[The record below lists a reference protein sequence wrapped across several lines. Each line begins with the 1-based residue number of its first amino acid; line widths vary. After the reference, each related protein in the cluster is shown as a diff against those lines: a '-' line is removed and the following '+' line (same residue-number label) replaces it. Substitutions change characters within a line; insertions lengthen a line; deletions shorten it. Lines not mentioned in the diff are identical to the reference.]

1 MKSATATTEQPF
13 FDPDRLMEHAS
24 RVTGLTD
31 FGDDPLR
38 DGLAVLCRALKTEA
52 RLNEAGA
59 RIAFDDIV
67 TTLQERL
74 KIEDWYA
81 RVPEIGHSRVA
92 APIMVIGLPRSGTSA
107 LSQMLA
113 QDPANRSI
121 RRWEAARPTPPP
133 DITTESTD
141 PRLIE
146 MQRMLDRRYA
156 ASPEMMAMNPIT
168 ADDPTENECFLKF
181 TFRSLALSGVYEI
194 PSYREW
200 ALHCDMRPAY
210 RYLVRALKLLQ
221 WRWPPTRWNLK
232 APIDLFHL
240 DAIADALPDARLV
253 WTHRDPAKAV
263 PSVASLLVARRR
275 PMTDV
280 IDKLAL
286 GRSECALWAE
296 AIRRGMAYRTRS
308 GSLPIVDLFN
318 DDLVRDPVGTLSALY
333 GRLGLEFSR
342 EFETALRRR
351 MVDRPKGKFGQHRF
365 TAEEFGLSEGGLKAA
380 FDSYASRFGLGQDDS
395 GNREI

>member
-1 MKSATATTEQPF
+1 
-13 FDPDRLMEHAS
+13 MEHAS
-24 RVTGLTD
+24 RVAGLTD
-31 FGDDPLR
+31 FGDAPLR
-38 DGLAVLCRALKTEA
+38 DGLAILCHALKTEA

-74 KIEDWYA
+74 KVEDWYA
-81 RVPEIGHSRVA
+81 RMPGISQGRIT

-121 RRWEAARPTPPP
+121 RRWEAVRPTPPP
-133 DITTESTD
+133 DIATEATD

-146 MQRMLDRRYA
+146 TQRMLNRRYA

-181 TFRSLALSGVYEI
+181 TFQSLALSGVYEI

-200 ALHCDMRPAY
+200 ALQCDMRPAY
-210 RYLVRALKLLQ
+210 RYLVRVLKLLQ
-221 WRWPPTRWNLK
+221 WRRTPTRWNLK

-240 DAIADALPDARLV
+240 DAIADVLPDARLV
-253 WTHRDPAKAV
+253 WTHRDPAKTV

-275 PMTDV
+275 PMTDA
-280 IDKLAL
+280 IDKIAL
-286 GRSECALWAE
+286 GHSECALWGE
-296 AIRRGMAYRTRS
+296 AICRGMAYRTGS
-308 GSLPIVDLFN
+308 GSLPIADLCN
-318 DDLVRDPVGTLSALY
+318 DDLVREPVRTLSALY
-333 GRLGLEFSR
+333 ERLGLEFSLD
-342 EFETALRRR
+342 FETALRRR
-351 MVDRPKGKFGQHRF
+351 LVDRPKGKFGQHRF
-365 TAEEFGLSEGGLKAA
+365 MAEEFGLSEGGLKAA
-380 FDSYASRFGLGQDDS
+380 FGAYAARFGLGQDNAVN
-395 GNREI
+395 GEI